1 MNSSSLF
8 GKIDIFAK
16 HWAEVLLRINPDAGD
31 LLDIGRILKAVL
43 AEQLRGVLHDGLEVQ
58 QTVRVAEMQ
67 RGIQVE
73 QFAVQAEAGVYPQAK
88 AGSYGRSRS
97 SRGVAFAAH
106 EGAAGDDVVQRA
118 DDLHVRV
125 EVQATVFVEYFEA
138 RVVRHEGILP
148 SLVRLPRIGNLV
160 HVKIILVPLPYLIVR
175 QELPPRLDALH
186 RQRRQ
191 WITPKPAVMNH
202 LGYHCLSLLFISIDY

>member
-1 MNSSSLF
+1 
-8 GKIDIFAK
+8 
-16 HWAEVLLRINPDAGD
+16 
-31 LLDIGRILKAVL
+31 
-43 AEQLRGVLHDGLEVQ
+43 
-58 QTVRVAEMQ
+58 MQ

-88 AGSYGRSRS
+88 AGSYGWSRS
-97 SRGVAFAAH
+97 SRGVAFTAH
-106 EGAAGDDVVQRA
+106 ERAAGDDVVQRA

-125 EVQATVFVEYFEA
+125 EVKPAVLVEYLEA
-138 RVVRHEGILP
+138 RVVRHESILP
-148 SLVRLPRIGNLV
+148 GLVGLPRIGNSI
-160 HVKIILVPLPYLIVR
+160 HVEIILVPLPYLIVG

-191 WITPKPAVMNH
+191 RVPTEPAIMNH